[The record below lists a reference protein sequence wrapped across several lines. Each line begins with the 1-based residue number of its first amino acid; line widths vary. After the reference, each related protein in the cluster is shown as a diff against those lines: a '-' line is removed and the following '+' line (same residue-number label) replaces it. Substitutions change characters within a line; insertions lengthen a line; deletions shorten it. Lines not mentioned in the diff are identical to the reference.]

1 MDRLRDVYAKESV
14 GTNFDINGDV
24 TKREFISTPPNR
36 YATGPQTED
45 EDHPL
50 AISFEDPKIIHTY
63 SRDRFFASQIRR
75 YTIVSWLEGEDRDSV
90 SSKGNPVGATL
101 KLGVEITAYENE

>member
-1 MDRLRDVYAKESV
+1 MP
-14 GTNFDINGDV
+14 TNSLFLLSSLTLPGIHDTYPIHNGWASDN
-24 TKREFISTPPNR
+24 NR